1 MNPDPVVLIVSAAYG
16 GGHAKV
22 AQAIEQSFRSRNIA
36 KVHVMDLFGEVHPV
50 LNGLSRAF
58 YLKSSEYAP
67 HVYGVLY
74 NMTSGMKPE
83 YPFGRMLHSLGRHK
97 VRRILNEL
105 RPDAIIHTFP
115 YLAASQLSA
124 GPGEGVPVFTVVTDY
139 CLHGRW
145 IHPTT
150 SKYFIAADY
159 IKDDMLKAG
168 VSGDRIEVS
177 GIPVREA
184 FTLPQER
191 TELISKHGLRPD
203 RKYVMLSA
211 GAYGVT
217 SRIRT
222 LIRRVLR
229 ETDLDLLILCGN
241 NRKLQHSLMEQYG
254 ASDRVRV
261 LGYTEDIHELMS
273 LSSCLL
279 TKAGGVTL
287 TEAFALSLPVIV
299 YKPLPGQEAGNAKAL
314 ESREAIFVAGDE
326 EELMDRLRRLDSDTA
341 LDSLKLKM
349 QELSRSDAAGAVVN
363 EVLRV
368 LNERPAY
375 GFNSADSMPPKKQ
388 PETAHS

>member
-36 KVHVMDLFGEVHPV
+36 KVHVLDLFGEVHPV

-67 HVYGVLY
+67 HVYGALY

-168 VSGDRIEVS
+168 VSGERIEVS

-191 TELISKHGLRPD
+191 TELIRKHGLQPD

-217 SRIRT
+217 SRIRA

-229 ETDLDLLILCGN
+229 ETELDLLVLCGSN
-241 NRKLQHSLMEQYG
+241 HKLRRSLMEQYG

-287 TEAFALSLPVIV
+287 TEAFAMSLPVIV

-326 EELMDRLRRLDSDTA
+326 EELMDRLRRMDSDTA
-341 LDSLKLKM
+341 LESLKLKM
-349 QELSRSDAAGAVVN
+349 QEFSRSDAAGAIVN

-368 LNERPAY
+368 LNERPVY
-375 GFNSADSMPPKKQ
+375 GYSSTASTAPKNQ